1 MYIIT
6 KLAKNQE
13 LFMKINKKFSKNQKN
28 NKPHIYTWGLL
39 LSV

>member
-13 LFMKINKKFSKNQKN
+13 LFMKINKNFRKIKN